1 MDGNR
6 PVVTSLRGMV
16 AAAHPQAAFVGA
28 RILRQG
34 GNAFDAAVA
43 TAAALG
49 VVEPFMSGPAGLGMA
64 TYFSRAEAQVGC
76 LDFVPGVP
84 RGFDAS
90 TCSKEDIYLGA
101 RASGIPG
108 NLAGWYALAA
118 RYGSL
123 SWADLLAPAIELADE
138 GVPITQMLPTV
149 TPEYWELRSSDPE
162 WVRVYANNG
171 RSMPVGWV
179 LRQPDL
185 AQTLSLIASDGPSAF
200 YEGAFAKRMVRH
212 LASRGGCLSMDDLAA
227 VQPAWL
233 SSVSVDYRGRQV
245 HSLPPPAE
253 AFQCL
258 ITLGILDKVDLATYS
273 RNGAHHVDAVIRA
286 ARLAAEARLSYN
298 QAPCEQIESLIG
310 GDLLAELRRRFNVG
324 EGFHGRAQQWKA
336 VDDPERFGRR
346 EHTTSLSVGDDEGN
360 LVCITQSLGSIYG
373 SGVVIPGTGI
383 CMNNFLNWGDLDPA
397 SPNQLRPGG
406 RLSIC
411 LAPTVTTQAGEPV
424 LALGT
429 PGSYGILHT
438 QVQAM
443 AQYFDYGLPLQQA
456 VEAPRVRLW
465 DGNLVHAES
474 RFDAPVVA
482 ELTARGHAV
491 STVAPYTR
499 VVGGIQAVS
508 RDPATGTLI
517 GAADPRR
524 DGYAAAP

>member
-64 TYFSRAEAQVGC
+64 TYFSRAEAKVGC

-84 RGFDAS
+84 RAFDAS
-90 TCSKEDIYLGA
+90 TCTKEDIYLGA

-108 NLAGWYALAA
+108 NLAGWYALAT
-118 RYGSL
+118 RYGRL
-123 SWADLLAPAIELADE
+123 PWATLLAPAIELASE
-138 GVPITQMLPTV
+138 GVPVTQTLPTV

-162 WVRVYANNG
+162 WVRVYANGG
-171 RSMPVGWV
+171 RTMPVGWV

-185 AQTLSLIASDGPSAF
+185 AQTLTLIAADGPSVF
-200 YEGAFAKRMVRH
+200 YEGAIAEQIVRH
-212 LASRGGCLSMDDLAA
+212 LASRGGYLSRDDLAA
-227 VQPAWL
+227 VEPEWL
-233 SSVSVDYRGRQV
+233 TTVAVDYRGRKV

-258 ITLGILDKVDLATYS
+258 ATLGVLDTLDMGAYL
-273 RNGAHHVDAVIRA
+273 RNGIEHIDAVIRA
-286 ARLAAEARLSYN
+286 ARLAAEARISLN
-298 QAPCEQIESLIG
+298 QAPREQVEALLRG
-310 GDLLAELRRRFNVG
+310 ELLAELCQRFASG
-324 EGFHGRAQQWKA
+324 EGICGRAQQWQP
-336 VDDPERFGRR
+336 VSDPQRVGRR

-373 SGVVIPGTGI
+373 SGVVVPGTGI

-397 SPNQLRPGG
+397 SPNHLRSGG
-406 RLSIC
+406 RLSMC
-411 LAPTVTTQAGEPV
+411 LAPTVTMQGDEPV

-438 QVQAM
+438 QVQALV
-443 AQYFDYGLPLQQA
+443 QYFDYGLPLQQA

-465 DGNLVHAES
+465 DGNLVHAEG
-474 RFDAPVVA
+474 RFDASVMHDLV
-482 ELTARGHAV
+482 ARGHAV
-491 STVAPYTR
+491 STIAPWTR

-508 RDPATGTLI
+508 RDPGNGTLI

>member
-64 TYFSRAEAQVGC
+64 TYFSRAEGQAGC

-84 RGFDAS
+84 RAFDAS
-90 TCSKEDIYLGA
+90 TCTKEDTFLGA

-108 NLAGWYALAA
+108 NLAGWYALAT
-118 RYGSL
+118 RYGRL
-123 SWADLLAPAIELADE
+123 PWATLIAPAIELASE
-138 GVPITQMLPTV
+138 GVPVTQTLPTV

-162 WVRVYANNG
+162 WVRVYANDG
-171 RSMPVGWV
+171 RPMPVGWV

-185 AQTLSLIASDGPSAF
+185 ARTLALIASDGPSAF
-200 YEGAFAKRMVRH
+200 YEGAIAERMVRH
-212 LASRGGCLSMDDLAA
+212 LVSRGGCLGMDDLAG
-227 VQPAWL
+227 VEPEWL
-233 SSVSVDYRGRQV
+233 STVSVEYRGRRV

-258 ITLGILDKVDLATYS
+258 VTLGVLETLDMGAHP
-273 RNGAHHVDAVIRA
+273 RNGAGHIDAVIRA
-286 ARLAAEARLSYN
+286 ARLAAEARINRN
-298 QAPCEQIESLIG
+298 QAPREQIEALLDG
-310 GDLLAELRRRFNVG
+310 ELLAEIRQRFDSG
-324 EGFHGRAQQWKA
+324 AGIQGRAQQWQPMT
-336 VDDPERFGRR
+336 DPQRIGRR

-383 CMNNFLNWGDLDPA
+383 CMNNFLNWGDLDPV
-397 SPNQLRPGG
+397 SPNHLRPGG
-406 RLSIC
+406 RLSMC
-411 LAPTVTTQAGEPV
+411 LAPTVTMHEDEPV

-438 QVQAM
+438 QVQALV
-443 AQYFDYGLPLQQA
+443 QYFDYSMALQQA

-465 DGNLVHAES
+465 DGNVVHAEGRLGAS
-474 RFDAPVVA
+474 VVA
-482 ELTARGHAV
+482 DLVARGHAV
-491 STVAPYTR
+491 STIAPWTR

-508 RDPATGTLI
+508 RDPANGTLI

-524 DGYAAAP
+524 DGYVAAP